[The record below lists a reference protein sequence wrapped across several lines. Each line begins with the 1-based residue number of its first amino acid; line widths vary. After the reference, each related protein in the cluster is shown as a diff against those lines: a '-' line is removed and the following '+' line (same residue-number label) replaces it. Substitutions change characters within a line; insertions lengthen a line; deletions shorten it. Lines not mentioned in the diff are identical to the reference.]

1 MATKAKAT
9 TRKSRVRRRGVATG
23 SATATGGPPLVNG
36 RGGERL
42 AAAFEAV
49 ENYPVLA
56 EARLRALRAA
66 RRGNPSP
73 AELAAA
79 VESDLGLTMI
89 VLREANRSRGERG
102 IGGVPAALSRLG
114 PARAA
119 HAIEGAPGYDFLDRA
134 GPWGPVPEEMRQHA
148 VATRIACER
157 IAELAGLPS
166 RDELA
171 ATALLHDF
179 GRLVLFCL
187 YGEYDRLVADVGVA
201 SEECIAVERRELGI
215 DHALV
220 GGVLARRMGLPP
232 ATALAIERHHAPNAT
247 GAAAAVALADLVAR
261 HGRGEPV
268 LATRCRVLAK
278 ELGLS
283 PPQARGL
290 LYEYPY
296 GLRKPRRS
304 SEPCPLSVREL
315 DALRGLASQ
324 KLYKEI
330 AADMGLSPST
340 VRTHLHNVYR
350 KIGASDRAQAVLI
363 ATDRGWI

>member
-1 MATKAKAT
+1 MATKAKSSTSASSV
-9 TRKSRVRRRGVATG
+9 RSRGTAPR
-23 SATATGGPPLVNG
+23 SADAPGKPPRANG

-49 ENYPVLA
+49 EDYPVLA

-66 RRGNPSP
+66 RRGSPSP
-73 AELAAA
+73 TELSAA
-79 VESDLGLTMI
+79 VESDLGLTMV

-102 IGGVPAALSRLG
+102 VGGVPAALSRLG

-119 HAIEGAPGYDFLDRA
+119 HAIEAAPGYDFLDSA
-134 GPWGPVPEEMRQHA
+134 GPWGTVPERMRQHA
-148 VATRIACER
+148 IATRIACER
-157 IAELAGLPS
+157 IAELAELPS
-166 RDELA
+166 RDDLA
-171 ATALLHDF
+171 AAALVHDF
-179 GRLVLFCL
+179 GQLVLICL
-187 YGEYDRLVADVGVA
+187 YGEYDRLVSDAEVA
-201 SEECIAVERRELGI
+201 TEEYIAFERRELGI

-220 GGVLARRMGLPP
+220 GGVLARRMGLPS
-232 ATALAIERHHAPNAT
+232 AIAGAIERHHAADAT
-247 GAAAAVALADLVAR
+247 GAAAAVALGDLVAR

-268 LATRCRVLAK
+268 EASRCRALAK

-283 PPQARGL
+283 SPQLRGL

-296 GLRKPRRS
+296 GARKPRRA
-304 SEPCPLSVREL
+304 SEPCPLSEREL

-330 AADMGLSPST
+330 AADMGLSAST